1 MKNNKRRIPFL
12 AKMLQRI
19 APRIGAKVFIEPKW
33 GIVSQITFKNGKKR
47 YGRYNCLDLNSLGA
61 SEIAT
66 DKGYANFFMKR
77 MGYPTIEGRTF
88 YSDAWA
94 KAIGSTDTIDKAFRY
109 GETLGFPFITKPNSG
124 SQGSEVTKIYNKT
137 EFYFAMKRIFKKDK
151 IALVEKYIE
160 GRDYR
165 VVVLDD
171 RIISAYERIPLNVTG
186 DGRSTIK
193 NLIKKKQI
201 SFSKIKRDIKID
213 NKSAI
218 IKNKLKRQGY
228 TLASILP
235 KSETIY
241 LLDNANLSSGGDS
254 IDVTSQI
261 HNEFKKIA
269 ISLTRDMGLRLCG
282 VDLMV
287 QGDIKEKPNKYF
299 IIEINAAPGLDHYV
313 TTGLAQKKIVE
324 DLYLKVLQSMSK

>member
-1 MKNNKRRIPFL
+1 MKKKRRIPFL
-12 AKMLQRI
+12 AKMLQKI
-19 APRIGAKVFIEPKW
+19 APRIGAKVFIEPEW

-94 KAIGSTDTIDKAFRY
+94 NAIGSKDTIDKAFKY
-109 GETLGFPFITKPNSG
+109 GKALGFPFITKPNSG

-137 EFYFAMKRIFKKDK
+137 EFYLAMKRIFKKDK
-151 IALVEKYIE
+151 IALVEKYIQ

-165 VVVLDD
+165 VVVLDKD
-171 RIISAYERIPLNVTG
+171 VISAYERIPLNVTG
-186 DGRSTIK
+186 DGKSTIK
-193 NLIKKKQI
+193 NLIMKKQI

-213 NKSAI
+213 NKSTI

-228 TLASILP
+228 TLASVLP

-254 IDVTSQI
+254 IDVTNKI

-269 ISLTRDMGLRLCG
+269 ISLTGDMGLRLCG

-287 QGDIKEKPNKYF
+287 EGDIKEKPNKYF
-299 IIEINAAPGLDHYV
+299 IIEVNAAPGLDHYV

-324 DLYLKVLQSMSK
+324 DLYLKVLKSMEK